1 MSAPASPE
9 SARREWHRPALDVL
23 ARDVRTVREELLVG
37 LASRQALIWW
47 EHDLVVA
54 TLGQVNLDLLVK
66 LGQELSTTTETG
78 EAGAIAALLAS
89 AAREREINET
99 SARRMR
105 RALAS
110 RMIEPAHHRATR
122 VLQVSAQEY
131 VDDDGDTETS
141 DHDPDRQRA
150 TAMRPSVD
158 EAAARQRAVLDDLL
172 DGRLADDRS
181 AVEPD
186 VDVYVLD
193 WIDRLDV
200 ATDGLMAILDRMAV
214 ETSFR
219 SILTGSEPRHARARE
234 VLAARWIIPTCSL
247 SIRRLAVG
255 ASEVPDAAP
264 LDREVPM
271 A

>member
-1 MSAPASPE
+1 MSRAAERSG
-9 SARREWHRPALDVL
+9 RREWHRPALDVL
-23 ARDVRTVREELLVG
+23 AGDVREIREDLLVG
-37 LASRQALIWW
+37 LASREALIWW
-47 EHDLVVA
+47 EHELVVA
-54 TLGQVNLDLLVK
+54 TIGQVDLDLVVK
-66 LGQELSTTTETG
+66 LGRELATTTDSG
-78 EAGAIAALLAS
+78 EAGSIAALLAR
-89 AAREREINET
+89 AARTRPIDET
-99 SARRMR
+99 AAMRMR

-110 RMIEPAHHRATR
+110 RMIEPAHHRAIR
-122 VLQVSAQEY
+122 VLQVAATEY

-158 EAAARQRAVLDDLL
+158 EAADRQRAVLEELL
-172 DGRLADDRS
+172 EGRLVDDHA
-181 AVEPD
+181 AVD
-186 VDVYVLD
+186 SDQDVYVLD

-200 ATDGLMAILDRMAV
+200 ATDGLMAILDRMTV

-219 SILTGSEPRHARARE
+219 AILTGSEPRHARARE
-234 VLAARWIIPTCSL
+234 VLAARWIIPTCCL

-255 ASEVPDAAP
+255 AIEVPDAAP